1 MSDEKGC
8 NSSYPTSNSQTESS
22 PNAVSKPAASRSW
35 VRTPTRPG
43 IALTT
48 SASSSC
54 PTLTE
59 RVGDSADVEPGS
71 MTVPTGGV
79 HRVACTD
86 VTAPGPVDPITEPT
100 DLATAATIAG
110 LSKFHFHRL
119 FSATYGATPAQ
130 HLSQR
135 RIERAQD
142 YLRATNLTV
151 TEVCMAVGY
160 SSLGSFS
167 SRFREIVGQTPSAF
181 QAHDARNGAPRVP
194 GCFVFMRGITAG
206 RHRAGKSASEEKLP
220 RTASKR

>member
-1 MSDEKGC
+1 
-8 NSSYPTSNSQTESS
+8 
-22 PNAVSKPAASRSW
+22 
-35 VRTPTRPG
+35 
-43 IALTT
+43 
-48 SASSSC
+48 
-54 PTLTE
+54 
-59 RVGDSADVEPGS
+59 

-194 GCFVFMRGITAG
+194 GCFVHARHHRGSTPGWEVRKRGEAPPYGVEALIRDNSGNWIVMVEPHDFTPEEMADFAG
-206 RHRAGKSASEEKLP
+206 DDPSQLNPMNADG
-220 RTASKR
+220 

>member
-1 MSDEKGC
+1 
-8 NSSYPTSNSQTESS
+8 
-22 PNAVSKPAASRSW
+22 
-35 VRTPTRPG
+35 
-43 IALTT
+43 
-48 SASSSC
+48 
-54 PTLTE
+54 
-59 RVGDSADVEPGS
+59 

-79 HRVACTD
+79 HRVAFAD
-86 VTAPGPVDPITEPT
+86 VTAPDPVDPITGSGTRVPGDVLVHLRAARDHLDRHFTEPT

-119 FSATYGATPAQ
+119 FSATYGVTPAQ

-181 QAHDARNGAPRVP
+181 QAHYARNGAPRVP

-206 RHRAGKSASEEKLP
+206 QHQAGKSASEEKLP
-220 RTASKR
+220 AAPPS